1 MSGRCKACNAVMSDE
16 DLSRKFP
23 PHEDGKRDY
32 SDLCGECHM
41 IAMDVFFD
49 TYIEPVH
56 YMDCE
61 EFGVR
66 GMLGI
71 QTSRSYE

>member
-16 DLSRKFP
+16 DLCRKFP
-23 PHEDGKRDY
+23 PDADGKRDY
-32 SDLCGECHM
+32 SDLCGDCHM
-41 IAMDVFFD
+41 ISVDVLFD
-49 TYIEPVH
+49 NFVEPAW

-61 EFGVR
+61 EFSTR

-71 QTSRSYE
+71 PKLRSYE